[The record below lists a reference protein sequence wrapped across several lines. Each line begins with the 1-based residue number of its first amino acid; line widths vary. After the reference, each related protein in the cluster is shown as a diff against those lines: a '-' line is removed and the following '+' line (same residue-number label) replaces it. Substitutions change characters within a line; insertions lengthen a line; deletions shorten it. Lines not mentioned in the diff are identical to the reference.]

1 MKHFPILLIRHLPIW
16 QNIYPSLAHMAEHIQ
31 KRYRISKFETT
42 FEQIDT
48 PARCRSFVSDERHT
62 KASAELIAEL
72 FGIGPTRPQRTLQVS
87 TQRGVR
93 SVILPISRRY
103 RADRVFGVKRL
114 NGKFATDTAYGK
126 LRSLRSNIGCQLYSH
141 KSGFKT
147 AYPIEEIDGNHVG
160 NALTQFINNYGAPEQ
175 LTFDGA
181 AVQTGPNEIYGCN
194 TQIRD

>member
-87 TQRGVR
+87 TPRGVR
-93 SVILPISRRY
+93 SAILPISRRY

-194 TQIRD
+194 TQI

>member
-1 MKHFPILLIRHLPIW
+1 MAEHIQKRYRISEF
-16 QNIYPSLAHMAEHIQ
+16 AHMAEHIQ
-31 KRYRISKFETT
+31 KRYRISEFETT

-87 TQRGVR
+87 TPRGVR
-93 SVILPISRRY
+93 S
-103 RADRVFGVKRL
+103 D
-114 NGKFATDTAYGK
+114 GK
-126 LRSLRSNIGCQLYSH
+126 LRSIRSNIGCQLYSH

-194 TQIRD
+194 TQI